1 MKVKEKSTKTI
12 FAAKM
17 FSKEPIENKPKEVQ
31 LLRNEIM
38 TNNRLSHPLIAEMY
52 EFHET
57 EGSIYL
63 IFEHLKG
70 TPIISSRTPTL
81 KTSSQV
87 KETILCLLTS
97 LSYLEEKGIVHRDLK
112 PYNIL
117 YEEDQHQSTKNPT
130 LKLIDFGL
138 AERHYNS
145 HTLYRQ
151 CGTPGFIAPEVF
163 NTPREHFSNIL
174 NSKIDIFSV
183 GVIFHYLTFAVY
195 PFGEDES
202 DVIFDRNKK
211 GLFKISDIGEH
222 VLDLEDKLG
231 YKLMTMMLECN
242 PEKRPTVG
250 EALKHPYFLKSKISN
265 YGGTT
270 KILESYISAKAGK
283 ANRTG
288 GFMNKVF
295 DSKNIEEGGDDESEF
310 DLSKIDEGRLR
321 AIRNFG
327 MRSMMPKNKFK
338 ENKDKFNR

>member
-1 MKVKEKSTKTI
+1 
-12 FAAKM
+12 M

-31 LLRNEIM
+31 LLRNEIT
-38 TNNRLSHPLIAEMY
+38 TNNRMSHPLVAKMY

-57 EGSIYL
+57 DGSLYL

-81 KTSSQV
+81 TTCSQV
-87 KETILCLLTS
+87 KDRIFCLLTS

-117 YEEDQHQSTKNPT
+117 YEEDQHGNAKNPT

-138 AERHYNS
+138 AERHRNK

-163 NTPREHFSNIL
+163 NTPREHFSDIL
-174 NSKIDIFSV
+174 NSKIDVFSV
-183 GVIFHYLTFAVY
+183 GVIFHYLTFAIY

-202 DVIFDRNKK
+202 DVIFERNKK
-211 GLFKISDIGEH
+211 GLFKISDIWEH
-222 VLDLEDKLG
+222 KLDSEDKLG
-231 YKLMTMMLECN
+231 YQLMSMMLDSN
-242 PEKRPTVG
+242 PERRPTVA

-270 KILESYISAKAGK
+270 KLLESYVSAKGGK
-283 ANRTG
+283 IARG
-288 GFMNKVF
+288 EGFMNKVF
-295 DSKNIEEGGDDESEF
+295 SSVDIGEVDDESEF
-310 DLSKIDEGRLR
+310 DLHKIDEGKLK

-338 ENKDKFNR
+338 EKREKSSR